1 MMTFAYPAIL
11 ERGDEPGIVVATFP
25 DVPEAITEGD
35 GPEDVRQMAADA
47 LGTAL
52 LAYVRAGRAL
62 PRPGRAGAGR
72 ELVAVE
78 PDVAAKLAVLLAFA
92 ESGLTQREFARR
104 LGKDEREVRRILDPM
119 HPTKIGA
126 LDTALR
132 ILGRR
137 LVVGVVRLA
146 DAAA

>member
-1 MMTFAYPAIL
+1 M
-11 ERGDEPGIVVATFP
+11 
-25 DVPEAITEGD
+25 
-35 GPEDVRQMAADA
+35 
-47 LGTAL
+47 
-52 LAYVRAGRAL
+52 RAGGAL
-62 PRPGRAGAGR
+62 PGPGRAGKGR

>member
-1 MMTFAYPAIL
+1 MRTFAYPAL
-11 ERGDEPGIVVATFP
+11 FESGDADGVVVVTFP

-35 GPEDVRQMAADA
+35 DRGDARRMAADA

-62 PRPGRAGAGR
+62 PRPRRSASAL
-72 ELVAVE
+72 ETIAVE
-78 PDVAAKLAVLLAFA
+78 PEVAAKLALLLAFA
-92 ESGLTQREFARR
+92 DAGISQREFGRR

-119 HPTKIGA
+119 HPTKIGS

-132 ILGRR
+132 ALGQR
-137 LVVGVVRLA
+137 LIVGVEKMPE
-146 DAAA
+146 DA